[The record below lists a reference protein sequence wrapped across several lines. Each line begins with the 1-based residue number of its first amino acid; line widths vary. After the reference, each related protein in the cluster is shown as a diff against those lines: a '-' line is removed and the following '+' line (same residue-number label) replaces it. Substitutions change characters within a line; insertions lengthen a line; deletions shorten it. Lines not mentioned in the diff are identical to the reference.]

1 MQMGLKIPSFYIS
14 VHCSSSCSI
23 LHLCSRRRVYEV
35 EDTLLLAQR
44 AHALLPTHP
53 CVRPGSGS
61 GLSTAYQLLTHS
73 AGLWGFALR
82 EFVWSYQNIFG
93 MLWRSGCQRLCCLQN
108 EEMLMAGK
116 KARSVSILK
125 RGRLLLF
132 LCCMLAACKCG
143 LQQSMGSYWEPA
155 WLVLLF

>member
-1 MQMGLKIPSFYIS
+1 MS
-14 VHCSSSCSI
+14 VHCSWSCSI
-23 LHLCSRRRVYEV
+23 LCLCSREGGCMKWKTPCCLPSVPVLSSPPTRV
-35 EDTLLLAQR
+35 LGQ
-44 AHALLPTHP
+44 ALGL
-53 CVRPGSGS
+53 GSALRTS
-61 GLSTAYQLLTHS
+61 SSLTQLLTHS

-82 EFVWSYQNIFG
+82 GFVWSYQNIFG

-143 LQQSMGSYWEPA
+143 LQQSMGSYWEPV
-155 WLVLLF
+155 WLVLRI